1 MQQENNNF
9 YNNNQNNYLN
19 YSSSPTQFISPCFDM
34 NLILW
39 TLRRDPTAR
48 LPVAALFASFYILII
63 LIGIL
68 GNVCVLLA
76 ISRTKSLQ
84 TVSNLFIFALSC
96 SDIVVCFV
104 SATFTPFTAFYKVW
118 VFGPIL
124 CSLVPFIAGTSLCF
138 SAFTLAAISVDRF
151 LLIRFP
157 LNNQLRHKHAFFT
170 ILLISL
176 LSMILSL
183 PMLFT
188 QKLVKMEGYCG
199 EFCFEHWSPYE
210 RLREVYGTVLLIVQ
224 FVIPLSIIT
233 FCYTGISVR
242 LNKSVLL
249 RRKKMGIYHQKIAN
263 QRRQRTNR
271 MFILMFFAFILS
283 WVWTV
288 VFNILRD
295 FGLLPEFIAEQ
306 EFLYGV
312 ITHAIAMTSTVW
324 NPILYAL
331 LNMQLR
337 NAFVNLIPIKIR
349 KWLSKEKLVA
359 ANLGIAAEK
368 SLNKLLVPTPS
379 AIYIYSSNNKKENN
393 LQSRRASSC
402 LLPSQQNKNE
412 ENFLKSGEE
421 LFSSTSDIQ
430 L

>member
-1 MQQENNNF
+1 MQQEIHLI
-9 YNNNQNNYLN
+9 YNNNQQNNVNN
-19 YSSSPTQFISPCFDM
+19 YSSEFISLIPCVDM
-34 NLILW
+34 NKILW
-39 TLRRDPTAR
+39 ALRRDPTAR
-48 LPVAALFASFYILII
+48 LPIAALFARN
-63 LIGIL
+63 G
-68 GNVCVLLA
+68 CVLLA

-96 SDIVVCFV
+96 GD
-104 SATFTPFTAFYKVW
+104 T
-118 VFGPIL
+118 G
-124 CSLVPFIAGTSLCF
+124 GTSLCF

-210 RLREVYGTVLLIVQ
+210 RLREVYGTILLIVQ
-224 FVIPLSIIT
+224 FVIPLIIIT

-249 RRKKMGIYHQKIAN
+249 RRKKMGNTWQIYHQKMAN

-271 MFILMFFAFILS
+271 MFVLMVFVFILS
-283 WVWTV
+283 WIWTV
-288 VFNILRD
+288 LFNILRD
-295 FGLLPEFIAEQ
+295 FGFLPEFISEQ

-337 NAFVNLIPIKIR
+337 NAFLNLIPIKLR
-349 KWLSKEKLVA
+349 KWLSKER
-359 ANLGIAAEK
+359 
-368 SLNKLLVPTPS
+368 SLNKLLAPAPS
-379 AIYIYSSNNKKENN
+379 ALYISSNKKEIINN
-393 LQSRRASSC
+393 LPPRASSC
-402 LLPSQQNKNE
+402 LLPLAHNKNE
-412 ENFLKSGEE
+412 ENYLKSSGDE

>member
-1 MQQENNNF
+1 
-9 YNNNQNNYLN
+9 
-19 YSSSPTQFISPCFDM
+19 M

-39 TLRRDPTAR
+39 SLRKDPTAN
-48 LPVAALFASFYILII
+48 LPIASLFAILYTLII

-76 ISRTKSLQ
+76 INRTKSLQ

-118 VFGPIL
+118 VFGSIL

-157 LNNQLRHKHAFFT
+157 LNNQLRHKHAFYT
-170 ILLISL
+170 ILIISL

-183 PMLFT
+183 PMIFT
-188 QKLVKMEGYCG
+188 QKLVKMDGYCG

-210 RLREVYGTVLLIVQ
+210 RLREVYGTILLIVQ

-242 LNKSVLL
+242 LNKQ
-249 RRKKMGIYHQKIAN
+249 IYHQKMAN

-271 MFILMFFAFILS
+271 MFVLMVFVFILS
-283 WVWTV
+283 WIWTV
-288 VFNILRD
+288 LFNILRD
-295 FGLLPEFIAEQ
+295 FGLLPEFISEQ

-312 ITHAIAMTSTVW
+312 ITHVIAMTSTVW

-331 LNMQLR
+331 LNVQLR
-337 NAFVNLIPIKIR
+337 NAFLNLIPIKIR
-349 KWLSKEKLVA
+349 KWLSKEKLAA
-359 ANLGIAAEK
+359 ANFSIAAEK
-368 SLNKLLVPTPS
+368 SLNKFLLAQQTPS
-379 AIYIYSSNNKKENN
+379 NCNNNSNNKMYGIIN
-393 LQSRRASSC
+393 LSKRASSC
-402 LLPSQQNKNE
+402 LLPLPPLTSERNE
-412 ENFLKSGEE
+412 ENFLKSSDE
-421 LFSSTSDIQ
+421 LFNSTSDIQ